1 MYAFE
6 RNHILPV
13 STHFQ
18 KCGRKKTSHGAGS
31 SAGWYSFDP
40 PQLYRGQLHTS
51 PLILLRGSSNEKHM
65 LTWHDHGSFGRPR
78 PGFCVRTDKEY
89 LPTVWEAVYTQM
101 GGDVLLATCRILGSQ
116 STDAP
121 CWAHG
126 LMLTVMVR
134 GDPTISQ
141 LDPPFKAFRV
151 CSVPL

>member
-40 PQLYRGQLHTS
+40 PQLYRGQFHTS

-65 LTWHDHGSFGRPR
+65 LTWHDHGGFGRPR
-78 PGFCVRTDKEY
+78 PGFCVRTDR
-89 LPTVWEAVYTQM
+89 V
-101 GGDVLLATCRILGSQ
+101 S
-116 STDAP
+116 S
-121 CWAHG
+121 HG
-126 LMLTVMVR
+126 LGGSVHTDGRGCLTSNVQDFGLPEHR
-134 GDPTISQ
+134 CSLLGPWSDADCHGTRRPHDQPT
-141 LDPPFKAFRV
+141 
-151 CSVPL
+151 